1 MNDLKIL
8 ILGANGQLGRQFQK
22 ELLNR
27 NINYLAPNKKECDIT
42 LFDNIRQFIETRKP
56 NYIIN
61 CAAYNAVDN
70 AESNSELVFLI
81 NHKSVENIAK
91 ICKDNNIFFIHYSS
105 DYVFD
110 GRKGDLYS
118 ESDSVNPL
126 NVYGKSKL
134 AGENS
139 VLDILNNS
147 LVLRLSWAYGD
158 GNQNFIYKLKD
169 WASKNHILK
178 ISNDEVSIP
187 TNTYDIVNATL
198 DLIKIKATGL
208 FHLTNSNYCSRYEW
222 ARFVLDTL
230 NLDNII
236 IPVPMS
242 NFQSLAQRPLFSPML
257 NDKICSILNYKL
269 PDWRTST
276 QKYLIGDL

>member
-8 ILGANGQLGRQFQK
+8 ILGANGQLGKQFQK
-22 ELLNR
+22 ELLSR

-42 LFDNIRQFIETRKP
+42 LFDNIRQFVEAKKP
-56 NYIIN
+56 NFIVN

-70 AESNSELVFLI
+70 AESNSELAFLI

-147 LVLRLSWAYGD
+147 LVLRLSWAYGN
-158 GNQNFIYKLKD
+158 GNQNFIFKLKD

-178 ISNDEVSIP
+178 ISSDEVSIP
-187 TNTYDIVNATL
+187 TNTYDIVQATL
-198 DLIKIKATGL
+198 DLIKTKATGL
-208 FHLTNSNYCSRYEW
+208 FHLINSNYCSRYEW

-230 NLDNII
+230 KLDNII

-242 NFQSLAQRPLFSPML
+242 NFHSLAQRPLFSPMS
-257 NDKICSILNYKL
+257 NDKVCSILNYKL
-269 PDWRTST
+269 PDWRIST
-276 QKYLIGDL
+276 QKYLMGDL

>member
-1 MNDLKIL
+1 MDDLKIL
-8 ILGANGQLGRQFQK
+8 ILGANGQLGKEFQK
-22 ELLNR
+22 EFSLR
-27 NINYLAPNKKECDIT
+27 NIDYLAPDKRECDIT
-42 LFDNIRQFIETRKP
+42 LFDNTRQFIENRKP
-56 NYIIN
+56 NFIIN

-70 AESNSELVFLI
+70 AESNSGLAYLI
-81 NHKSVENIAK
+81 NHKSVENLAK

-134 AGENS
+134 AGENA

-147 LVLRLSWAYGD
+147 LVLRLSWAYGN
-158 GNQNFIYKLKD
+158 GNQNFIFKLKD
-169 WASKNHILK
+169 WASKNRILK
-178 ISNDEVSIP
+178 ISSDDVSIP
-187 TNTYDIVNATL
+187 TNTHDIVQATL
-198 DLIKIKATGL
+198 DLVKTKATGL

-230 NLDNII
+230 NLNNIV

-242 NFQSLAQRPLFSPML
+242 NFNSLAQRPIFSPMS
-257 NDKICSILNYKL
+257 NDKVCSILNYKL
-269 PDWRTST
+269 PDWRIST
-276 QKYLIGDL
+276 QKYLTGDL

>member
-1 MNDLKIL
+1 MDDLKIL
-8 ILGANGQLGRQFQK
+8 ILGANGQLGKEFQK
-22 ELLNR
+22 EFSFR
-27 NINYLAPNKKECDIT
+27 NIDYLAPDKRECDIT
-42 LFDNIRQFIETRKP
+42 LFDNIRQFIENRKP
-56 NYIIN
+56 NFIIN

-70 AESNSELVFLI
+70 AESNSGLAYLI
-81 NHKSVENIAK
+81 NHKSVENLAK

-134 AGENS
+134 AGENA

-147 LVLRLSWAYGD
+147 LVLRLSWAYGN
-158 GNQNFIYKLKD
+158 GNQNFIFKLKD
-169 WASKNHILK
+169 WASKNRILK
-178 ISNDEVSIP
+178 ISSDDVSIP
-187 TNTYDIVNATL
+187 TNTHDIVQATL
-198 DLIKIKATGL
+198 DLVKTKATGL

-230 NLDNII
+230 NLNNIV

-242 NFQSLAQRPLFSPML
+242 NFNSLAQRPIFSPMS
-257 NDKICSILNYKL
+257 NDKVCSILNYKL
-269 PDWRTST
+269 PDWRIST
-276 QKYLIGDL
+276 QKYLTGDL

>member
-8 ILGANGQLGRQFQK
+8 ILGANGQLGKQFQK
-22 ELLNR
+22 ELLSR

-42 LFDNIRQFIETRKP
+42 LFDNIRQFVEAKKP
-56 NYIIN
+56 NFIVN

-70 AESNSELVFLI
+70 AESNSELAFLI

-147 LVLRLSWAYGD
+147 LVLRLSWAYGN
-158 GNQNFIYKLKD
+158 GNQNFIFKLKD

-178 ISNDEVSIP
+178 ISSDEVSIP
-187 TNTYDIVNATL
+187 TNTYDIVQATL
-198 DLIKIKATGL
+198 DLIKTKATGL
-208 FHLTNSNYCSRYEW
+208 FHLINSNYCSRYEW

-230 NLDNII
+230 KLDNII

-242 NFQSLAQRPLFSPML
+242 YFHSLAQRPLFSPMS
-257 NDKICSILNYKL
+257 NDKVCSILNYKL
-269 PDWRTST
+269 PDWRIST
-276 QKYLIGDL
+276 QKYLMGDL

>member
-1 MNDLKIL
+1 
-8 ILGANGQLGRQFQK
+8 
-22 ELLNR
+22 
-27 NINYLAPNKKECDIT
+27 
-42 LFDNIRQFIETRKP
+42 
-56 NYIIN
+56 
-61 CAAYNAVDN
+61 
-70 AESNSELVFLI
+70 
-81 NHKSVENIAK
+81 
-91 ICKDNNIFFIHYSS
+91 
-105 DYVFD
+105 
-110 GRKGDLYS
+110 
-118 ESDSVNPL
+118 
-126 NVYGKSKL
+126 
-134 AGENS
+134 
-139 VLDILNNS
+139 LNNS

-187 TNTYDIVNATL
+187 TNTYDIVKATL

-276 QKYLIGDL
+276 QKYIIGDL